1 MTWSASTRVDG
12 IAVLALALCIMLVIA
27 GDEAPGADE
36 KGDGQV
42 GIVFFGAK
50 GCPSCEHVRDLLS
63 ALGDQYPLDLRT
75 FDTGKAEDNALLD
88 RLEQIHARDK
98 FSVPLV
104 MLDDSILMGERE
116 IDDKLE
122 PMVRRLVAAGGS
134 ALPYLGPRRPLKRAP
149 QKHVDSG
156 CNCKSGRPPTLGEEW
171 GKLKVLLRRFF

>member
-1 MTWSASTRVDG
+1 MTWSVSMRFDG
-12 IAVLALALCIMLVIA
+12 IAVLVLVLCTMLVIA
-27 GDEAPGADE
+27 SAEAPGADE
-36 KGDGQV
+36 KGDGTV
-42 GIVFFGAK
+42 GIVFFGSK

-75 FDTGKAEDNALLD
+75 FDTGKTADNALLD

-122 PMVRRLVAAGGS
+122 PMVRRLAAGGGS
-134 ALPYLGPRRPLKRAP
+134 ALPYLGPGRPLKRAP
-149 QKHVDSG
+149 QRQVDSG
-156 CNCKSGRPPTLGEEW
+156 CNRKSGRPPTFNEEW
-171 GKLKVLLRRFF
+171 GKLKGLLRRFF